1 MKIRLILIRLLVSI
15 ILDGEMIT
23 WDPRMD
29 VIVAFGTLKTAA
41 LEGNRNPYGDGPR
54 PLCNSTPYTKIS

>member
-1 MKIRLILIRLLVSI
+1 
-15 ILDGEMIT
+15 
-23 WDPRMD
+23 MD

-54 PLCNSTPYTKIS
+54 PLCKDFLQSLFISYKC

>member
-1 MKIRLILIRLLVSI
+1 
-15 ILDGEMIT
+15 
-23 WDPRMD
+23 MD

-54 PLCNSTPYTKIS
+54 PLCKGLLQPLSLSHKY

>member
-1 MKIRLILIRLLVSI
+1 
-15 ILDGEMIT
+15 MIT

-54 PLCNSTPYTKIS
+54 PLCNFLLAL